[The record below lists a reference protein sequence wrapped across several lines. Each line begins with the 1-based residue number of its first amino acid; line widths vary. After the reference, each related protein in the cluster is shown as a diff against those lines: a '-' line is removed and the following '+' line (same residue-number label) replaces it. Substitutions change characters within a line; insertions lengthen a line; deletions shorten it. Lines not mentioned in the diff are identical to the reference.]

1 MRSRSTSCLVVC
13 AAAWAAASAAAEP
26 SRAGSSLVALFTEW
40 REAQRPPVVDG
51 VPDYTPAAL
60 ARQRTKLDALRARL
74 DAIDAKALAPA
85 ERIDRELVLAEMN
98 GLDFDLRVLQ
108 PWSRNPAFYAN
119 AIAEQSD
126 TPAHEGRTIEG
137 AIELWQLRLPLS
149 EADQR
154 ALALRLRAIP
164 RLLAQARAN
173 LTGDARDLWLAGI
186 RSERQQADVLRA
198 FADTLRPHHA
208 ALVPDVDAARAAVDE
223 FRAWLERELPGKHGP
238 SGVGRDNYDW
248 YLKNVYRVP
257 YTWQDELRLME
268 RELQRSTAHLALEE
282 HRNRALPPLE
292 PAANAAAWQRRAD
305 ESLAYYA
312 RFLREQEILSP
323 RDYYE
328 PALRARLGSFVPPEK
343 RDFFTEVDVREPLLL
358 RSHGNHWLDLARME
372 KEPQA
377 EPDPAR
383 PAALQHLGPPRGGR
397 RDRDGGA
404 DDERRPLRR
413 AAAQPRARLRDD
425 RAARGPRDLGA
436 AHALERVDDRAGDA
450 RRERA
455 HPARLA
461 QARRRAR
468 LVRAAALP
476 GAARLRLELPAGQGA
491 IRGAARRASQST
503 RDKVPAE
510 HVHGRAERGRHD
522 PALARPRGAHKGH
535 RTAPVS
541 RRPRDN
547 IVCWPHA
554 HFWQMTA
561 WIASGSASTG
571 SSTSSAA
578 GPWARCTRRST
589 RS

>member
-208 ALVPDVDAARAAVDE
+208 ALVPDVDAARASVDE

-292 PAANAAAWQRRAD
+292 PAANAAEWQRRAD

-372 KEPQA
+372 KEPQPSPIRRGPLLYNIWVHRA
-377 EPDPAR
+377 EGVATAMEELMMSAGLYAER
-383 PAALQHLGPPRGGR
+383 PRSRELVYVMI
-397 RDRDGGA
+397 
-404 DDERRPLRR
+404 
-413 AAAQPRARLRDD
+413 AQ
-425 RAARGPRDLGA
+425 RAARAISGLRMHSNEWTIEQATRAASERTPRGWLRPDGELVWFEQQLYLAQPGYGSSYLLGKA
-436 AHALERVDDRAGDA
+436 QFEALLA
-450 RRERA
+450 ERA
-455 HPARLA
+455 KALGTKFRLSTFMDELNA
-461 QARRRAR
+461 AGMIPLS
-468 LVRAAALP
+468 LVRE
-476 GAARLRLELPAGQGA
+476 ELTKG
-491 IRGAARRASQST
+491 T
-503 RDKVPAE
+503 E
-510 HVHGRAERGRHD
+510 
-522 PALARPRGAHKGH
+522 PR
-535 RTAPVS
+535 
-541 RRPRDN
+541 
-547 IVCWPHA
+547 
-554 HFWQMTA
+554 Q
-561 WIASGSASTG
+561 
-571 SSTSSAA
+571 
-578 GPWARCTRRST
+578 
-589 RS
+589 

>member
-292 PAANAAAWQRRAD
+292 PAANAAEWQRRAD

-372 KEPQA
+372 KEPQPSPIRRGPLLYNIWVHRA
-377 EPDPAR
+377 EGVATAMEELMMSAGLYAER
-383 PAALQHLGPPRGGR
+383 PRSRELVYVMI
-397 RDRDGGA
+397 
-404 DDERRPLRR
+404 
-413 AAAQPRARLRDD
+413 AQ
-425 RAARGPRDLGA
+425 RAARAISGLRMHSNEWTIEQATRAASERTPRGWLRPDGELVWFEQQLYLAQPGYGSSYLLGKA
-436 AHALERVDDRAGDA
+436 QFEALLA
-450 RRERA
+450 ERA
-455 HPARLA
+455 KALGTKFRLSTFMDELNA
-461 QARRRAR
+461 AGMIPLS
-468 LVRAAALP
+468 LVRE
-476 GAARLRLELPAGQGA
+476 ELTKG
-491 IRGAARRASQST
+491 T
-503 RDKVPAE
+503 E
-510 HVHGRAERGRHD
+510 
-522 PALARPRGAHKGH
+522 PR
-535 RTAPVS
+535 
-541 RRPRDN
+541 
-547 IVCWPHA
+547 
-554 HFWQMTA
+554 Q
-561 WIASGSASTG
+561 
-571 SSTSSAA
+571 
-578 GPWARCTRRST
+578 
-589 RS
+589 